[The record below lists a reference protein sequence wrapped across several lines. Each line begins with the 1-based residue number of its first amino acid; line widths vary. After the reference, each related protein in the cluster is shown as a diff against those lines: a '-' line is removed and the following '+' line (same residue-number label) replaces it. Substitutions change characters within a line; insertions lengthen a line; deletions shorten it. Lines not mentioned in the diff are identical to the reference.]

1 MADQNDATSSDK
13 PRSRLRLQLL
23 EINTASR
30 ELKRMMPAARVKELS
45 NRAHNIP
52 RHLIILTDDHDRC
65 RHRIALYFL
74 SITSVKAED

>member
-1 MADQNDATSSDK
+1 MVDKQDTTSSGM

-30 ELKRMMPAARVKELS
+30 ELKSMMPAARVKELT
-45 NRAHNIP
+45 NRGHNIR

-65 RHRIALYFL
+65 RQRIALYFL
-74 SITSVKAED
+74 STTSVKAED